1 MEKSEQQDSRPVFWK
16 EYYLLCGGWVCATVG
31 SNEELRRSSLKE
43 MMVRL
48 VKWGMTGEEVW
59 VD

>member
-1 MEKSEQQDSRPVFWK
+1 M
-16 EYYLLCGGWVCATVG
+16 AG
-31 SNEELRRSSLKE
+31 SNEELRRSFLKE

-48 VKWGMTGEEVW
+48 VKWGMAGEEVW